1 MNKYKYRKETI
12 QMKKRI
18 ISVMAVLAMLC
29 GPTMMQVA
37 KAQNIFNNSEE
48 LKIKMRGTSGGV
60 ENVENNDAISLEDR
74 DGDISLEN
82 FAPLSGGILVL
93 GCLGGAYLI
102 GKRRKE

>member
-1 MNKYKYRKETI
+1 
-12 QMKKRI
+12 MKKRI

-29 GPTMMQVA
+29 GPAMMQIA
-37 KAQNIFNNSEE
+37 EAQNMFESNEDLKNSLRGSSDEE
-48 LKIKMRGTSGGV
+48 G
-60 ENVENNDAISLEDR
+60 NDVISLEDR

>member
-1 MNKYKYRKETI
+1 
-12 QMKKRI
+12 
-18 ISVMAVLAMLC
+18 MLC
-29 GPTMMQVA
+29 GLAVMQSA

-48 LKIKMRGTSGGV
+48 LKINLRGAST
-60 ENVENNDAISLEDR
+60 EEEDNLISISDHE
-74 DGDISLEN
+74 GDISLEN

>member
-1 MNKYKYRKETI
+1 
-12 QMKKRI
+12 MKKRI
-18 ISVMAVLAMLC
+18 ISVIAVLAMLC
-29 GPTMMQVA
+29 GSAMMQIA
-37 KAQNIFNNSEE
+37 EAQNIFNSNED
-48 LKIKMRGTSGGV
+48 LKISLRGSSDEE
-60 ENVENNDAISLEDR
+60 ENDVISLEDR